1 MKHLIHAFF
10 IATIFSL
17 LSVSIQAQS
26 TPKSGSIGLRANIT
40 GQTAIEVPYMLN
52 EEFSIAPFLGI
63 NATEDQST
71 NFSIGVRPRYYVT
84 SSTNFGTYATGVV
97 GITNTSISNTN
108 SSITDFNFGLG
119 YGGEYF
125 FSEQFSVSADGNLMT
140 RFGNSSNNFSTTTRI
155 SASIYF

>member
-1 MKHLIHAFF
+1 MKHLIHALF
-10 IATIFSL
+10 IVTIFSFL
-17 LSVSIQAQS
+17 AIDIQAQS
-26 TPKSGSIGLRANIT
+26 TPESGSVGLRATIT
-40 GQTAIEVPYMLN
+40 GQTAIEVPYQLN
-52 EEFSIAPFLGI
+52 NELSIAPYFGI

-71 NFSIGVRPRYYVT
+71 NFSLGVRPRYYI
-84 SSTNFGTYATGVV
+84 TNANNFATYATGVL

-108 SSITDFNFGLG
+108 NSITDFNFGLG

-140 RFGNSSNNFSTTTRI
+140 RFGNSSNNFSTMARI

>member
-1 MKHLIHAFF
+1 MKYLVQSFLIA
-10 IATIFSL
+10 ITLSL
-17 LSVSIQAQS
+17 LTIGLQAQS
-26 TPKSGSIGLRANIT
+26 TPESGSVGLRASFFN
-40 GQTAIEVPYMLN
+40 QTTIEVPYMFNDQL
-52 EEFSIAPFLGI
+52 SIAPYIGI

-84 SSTNFGTYATGVV
+84 NANNFATYGTGVL

-108 SSITDFNFGLG
+108 NSITDFNFGLG

-125 FSEQFSVSADGNLMT
+125 FSERFSVSADGNLMT
-140 RFGNSSNNFSTTTRI
+140 RIGNSANNFSTLARV